1 MNMTLRNT
9 AAAVLLAVLVLLL
22 GAPAASAHGGP
33 IVLEVAGDGD
43 HGVNVVA
50 TWKKDRHPVRDT
62 VIGTVVATSTDGRS
76 FGPVKLVSAPEG
88 QNLYRAAQSLPTG
101 EWRVTVTTAEPAK
114 AKKTVSVTARDIA
127 APEPSQTAETPSQTA
142 ETPSQAAEAPPQLA
156 GAPAQAA
163 AATDPGSP
171 AGMSLTTIVVIVV
184 GIAAAAVIGVVAGRL
199 RRKQPDVRR

>member
-1 MNMTLRNT
+1 MNTTLRNT

-22 GAPAASAHGGP
+22 GAPAASAHGGA

-62 VIGTVVATSTDGRS
+62 VIGTMAATSADGRS

-88 QNLYRAAQSLPTG
+88 QNLYRAAQPLPTG
-101 EWRVTVTTAEPAK
+101 VWRVTVTTTEPAK
-114 AKKTVSVTARDIA
+114 TKKTVDVTARDLV
-127 APEPSQTAETPSQTA
+127 APEPSQATN
-142 ETPSQAAEAPPQLA
+142 APPQLA

-163 AATDPGSP
+163 ATDLGSP
-171 AGMSLTTIVVIVV
+171 AGTPLTTIVVIAV
-184 GIAAAAVIGVVAGRL
+184 GLAAAAVAGVVAGMHLL
-199 RRKQPDVRR
+199 RRKQPDIRL